1 MVLTLPDLAADLLND
16 RVLPMFETHG
26 IDLLRI
32 LTDRG
37 TEFCARPERHDYQL
51 YLAVSVLNI
60 GTPRNCWAFLLQPC
74 LASHSFYGKIE
85 ERISLCFGAE
95 MAQDRR

>member
-1 MVLTLPDLAADLLND
+1 MLGLPKQ
-16 RVLPMFETHG
+16 FGKG
-26 IDLLRI
+26 IDISIGL
-32 LTDRG
+32 
-37 TEFCARPERHDYQL
+37 
-51 YLAVSVLNI
+51 SVLNI

-95 MAQDRR
+95 MAQDLADDAGPARSRDAAPSLYCGLLPEP